1 MGNQIRVVAHFE
13 INPGERNAFEGLAK
27 QAAAYADGNE
37 PGTLTYDW
45 YVANDDKTARIY
57 EQYDSSEALLAH
69 LGGKVGTEILP
80 PMMRI
85 APMTAVDIFGRAS
98 EQLIAVA
105 QNFPATLFGERLT
118 GLTR

>member
-1 MGNQIRVVAHFE
+1 MDNQIRVVAHFE
-13 INPGERNAFEGLAK
+13 INPSERDEFERLAK
-27 QAAAYADGNE
+27 QAATYADENE

-45 YVANDDKTARIY
+45 YVANDEKTARIFELY
-57 EQYDSSEALLAH
+57 ESSEALLAH

-80 PMMRI
+80 PIMQV

-98 EQLIAVA
+98 EQLIAAA

-118 GLTR
+118 GLSR

>member
-1 MGNQIRVVAHFE
+1 MDNQIRVVAHFE
-13 INPGERNAFEGLAK
+13 INPGERVEFERLARE
-27 QAAAYADGNE
+27 AAAYADESE

-45 YVANDDKTARIY
+45 YAADDDKTARIY
-57 EQYDSSEALLAH
+57 ELYESSEALLAH

-80 PMMRI
+80 SIMQV
-85 APMTAVDIFGRAS
+85 APMTAVEIFGRAS
-98 EQLIAVA
+98 EQLTAVA

>member
-1 MGNQIRVVAHFE
+1 MGNQIRAVAHFE
-13 INPGERNAFEGLAK
+13 INPGERIEFERLAK
-27 QAAAYADGNE
+27 EAAAYADGNE

-57 EQYDSSEALLAH
+57 ELYESSEALLAH

-80 PMMRI
+80 PI
-85 APMTAVDIFGRAS
+85 IQVAPMTAVDIFGRAS
-98 EQLIAVA
+98 ERLVAVA

-118 GLTR
+118 GLSR